1 MGILEATRK
10 QYAMIVQPNEKTTK
24 AISHHPDLADRQHIY
39 AGTGQSE
46 GQSYPSGDSYTDY
59 ATVYQVYTWVQKAI
73 SRTSDQLKH
82 LPVQVVSASDD
93 KPIAKHPVSEA
104 FANPNDSMTNA
115 DMWNEWVV
123 SLSLGG
129 ECFTEIDQSEGQMQL
144 WTHRPDMVDVRK
156 DERDTRR
163 PRAAGYDIRYEDGT
177 SAFVDYQHCIHN
189 AYYNPLSSWRGLAPI
204 AAARN
209 GITVGLLAQNWS
221 KLFLKNNARPDFA
234 IIAPQGLTTTERDRY
249 LASFFARHRGNP
261 HEPVILEEGITDIK
275 PFSFAPKDLEWM
287 QQQEYSRSEVAALF
301 GVPDEIMGY
310 GRDTYQNFET
320 AMKVFWSLTIKPL
333 IDWRDSDLNKFFTY
347 SLPMLKPGQVI
358 KTDVS
363 SIGVL
368 QEDKRPKAELAKI
381 YYSMGVPFNRLD
393 EVMNLGIGPIDG
405 GDMAGN
411 ASPFAGQPGQPGQP
425 AQLTPPGQPVQ
436 PVKGAAT
443 EQPFFTWPKALT
455 PESVKALKVLVL
467 QLDPDGGDEAEQHI
481 RMELERR
488 SARAID
494 KAFTDMVNTLYP
506 EGYGSQG
513 WFVDPNVEAVR
524 IHRAFVEDQALRD
537 AVSRALL
544 DGVDLGVSLTVAGL
558 ENVGIGFD
566 YLLAHTAA
574 RDWAIRYTDTLLEQ
588 MGVTSGKLA
597 GQSVARWFENG
608 EPLSQLITDLEPVFG
623 RKRAER
629 IAATEVTRAAAQG
642 TVEAGIQSGVI
653 DYQPSIRPP
662 EDTHVNCR
670 CWLTIAIDD
679 KNKGHW
685 MFRNSNDEKV
695 CPICAPLGGRWV

>member
-144 WTHRPDMVDVRK
+144 WTHRPDKVDVRK

-163 PRAAGYDIRYEDGT
+163 PRAAGYDITYEDGT
-177 SAFVDYQHCIHN
+177 QAFIDYQHCIHN
-189 AYYNPLSSWRGLAPI
+189 AYYNPINSWRGLAPI
-204 AAARN
+204 AAARQ

-234 IIAPQGLTTTERDRY
+234 IIAPQGLTPSERDRY
-249 LASFFARHRGNP
+249 LANFFARHRGNP

-287 QQQEYSRSEVAALF
+287 QQQEYSRAEVAALF

-320 AMKVFWSLTIKPL
+320 AMKVFWTLTVKPL
-333 IDWRDSDLNKFFTY
+333 IDWRDADLTKFFTY
-347 SLPMLKPGQVI
+347 SLPLLKPGQIV

-363 SIGVL
+363 GIGVL

-381 YYSMGVPFNRLD
+381 YHSMGVPFNRLD
-393 EVMNLGIGPIDG
+393 EVMGLGIGPIDG
-405 GDMAGN
+405 GDTAGN
-411 ASPFAGQPGQPGQP
+411 TNPFALQPGQPNQP
-425 AQLTPPGQPVQ
+425 M
-436 PVKGAAT
+436 KGAAT
-443 EQPFFTWPKALT
+443 AQPFFML
-455 PESVKALKVLVL
+455 PESFTPSTIKAMILT
-467 QLDPDGGDEAEQHI
+467 LDPGDDEAEQKI
-481 RMELERR
+481 RMDLERR

-494 KAFTDMVNTLYP
+494 KAFTDMVNTLFP
-506 EGYGSQG
+506 EGYGSTG
-513 WFVDPNVEAVR
+513 NFIDPNIEANR
-524 IHRAFVEDQALRD
+524 IHRAFVEDQQLRD
-537 AVSRALL
+537 VVSRALQ
-544 DGVDLGVSLTVAGL
+544 DSVDLGVSVAVMQM
-558 ENVGIGFD
+558 ENVGFGFD
-566 YLLAHTAA
+566 YTLSHEAA
-574 RDWAIRYTDTLLEQ
+574 RRWALTYTDTLLEQ
-588 MGVTSGKLA
+588 MGVTSGKVV
-597 GQSVARWFENG
+597 GQAVERWFGNG
-608 EPLSQLITDLEPVFG
+608 ESLQALINDLEPAFG

-629 IAATEVTRAAAQG
+629 LAATEVTRAAFEGSRQAY
-642 TVEAGIQSGVI
+642 TDSGVVKKMMWRVAKDERVCVVCAPMDGKHANLDGVFNGNLTI
-653 DYQPSIRPP
+653 PAHP
-662 EDTHVNCR
+662 NCR
-670 CWLTIAIDD
+670 CWA
-679 KNKGHW
+679 
-685 MFRNSNDEKV
+685 V
-695 CPICAPLGGRWV
+695 PVV